1 MELKS
6 WKTDFIELAQ
16 ASDALCYGRFE
27 LKSGR
32 ISPYFFNFGK
42 FDSGRALHQLG
53 QCYADAIVE
62 SGIQFDFLFGPAYK
76 GIPLVS
82 VTAAALY
89 QRHALDVPWCFNRKE
104 AKDHGEGG
112 QFVGATPGGRAL
124 ILDDLI
130 TAGTA
135 IRQAMQLL
143 RDAGA
148 EVAGVMVGMDRQEKS
163 PGSDQSAVMALQHA
177 ENIPVRAIVTL
188 ADIRSYLA
196 LDADP
201 ALIEAIDQ
209 YRAQYGVET
218 GE

>member
-53 QCYADAIVE
+53 CCYADAIVE

-76 GIPLVS
+76 GIPLVA